1 VTLLAARSV
10 SIRFGGLQ
18 ALRNVSLNV
27 ESGERHAIIGP
38 NGAGKTTLFNLFAGQ
53 LRPDAGAI
61 EFMGQD
67 ISRRRADERTRLG
80 LARTFQITNLFPS
93 LTVFENVVLAV
104 QGLDPTPV
112 SLVRPPLGQ
121 PRVAHRA
128 RDILQAWEL
137 WDRRD
142 EQVRNLSYGDQRQLE
157 VVLALASRPR
167 LLLLDEPTAGLSPA
181 ETASMTA
188 TLARLERDITLLL
201 IEHDIDFVF
210 NLAERVTLLHLG
222 EVLASGT
229 ADEVRGNPRVH
240 EIYLGEE

>member
-1 VTLLAARSV
+1 MTILAARGV

-18 ALRNVSLNV
+18 ALRSVDLEV
-27 ESGERHAIIGP
+27 EAGERHAIIGP

-53 LRPDAGAI
+53 LRPDSGAI

-67 ISRRRADERTRLG
+67 VSRRRADERTHMG

-93 LTVFENVVLAV
+93 LTVLDNVVLAV
-104 QGLDPTPV
+104 QGLDRSRL
-112 SLVRPPLGQ
+112 SLFRPPLAH
-121 PRVAHRA
+121 PRVAERA
-128 RDILQAWEL
+128 RDILETWDL
-137 WDRRD
+137 WDRRQ

-157 VVLALASRPR
+157 VILALASRPR

-181 ETASMTA
+181 ETVSMTA
-188 TLARLERDITLLL
+188 TLNRLAREITLLL

-222 EVLASGT
+222 EVLVSGPV
-229 ADEVRGNPRVH
+229 DEVRSNPRVH
-240 EIYLGEE
+240 DIYLGVD

>member
-18 ALRNVSLNV
+18 ALRNVSLDV
-27 ESGERHAIIGP
+27 EAGERHAIIGP

-53 LRPDAGAI
+53 LRPDAGGI

-104 QGLDPTPV
+104 QGLDRTPV

-121 PRVAHRA
+121 PRVADRA

-188 TLARLERDITLLL
+188 TLARLQRDITVLL